1 MPNETTLKVDAIL
14 TSANSVPVA
23 RGSARAHHL
32 TDAAAE
38 GWDRFVVQQSRG
50 TLFHTLAWKRVIEQ
64 TFGFKSCYAYAER
77 DGKVTGIAPLFSI
90 SNWIVGRCLI
100 STPYAVYGGICAA
113 DEQSEEVLLEFLKD
127 QAYSQEVDYLELR
140 YREREVIPGFAA
152 NPLYATF
159 TAPLSADHEA
169 NLKRLPKDTR
179 YMIRKATKAGLT
191 SKRGMEQMGSFY
203 RLFATSM
210 KRLGTPVFPRA
221 LFENLARE
229 FSKNVDLLMVY
240 REAEPVSGVFSF
252 RFRDT
257 IYPYYAGASDTS
269 AALAANNFMYAEL
282 MRIAGSEGCR
292 EFDFGRSKKG
302 TGAYAFKTQW
312 NMNIAPLSYQIH
324 LVRRKELPNFTPLNP
339 KFERAARIW
348 RRMPIGLT
356 KLIGP
361 RVVRWFP

>member
-1 MPNETTLKVDAIL
+1 M
-14 TSANSVPVA
+14 
-23 RGSARAHHL
+23 
-32 TDAAAE
+32 AE
-38 GWDRFVVQQSRG
+38 GWDKFVVQQPTG
-50 TLFHTLAWKRVIEQ
+50 TLFHTLAWKRAMER
-64 TFGFKSCYAYAER
+64 TFGFRARYAYAER
-77 DGKVTGIAPLFSI
+77 EGKITGVAPMFSI

-113 DEQSEEVLLEFLKD
+113 DEESEEALLGFLKE
-127 QAYSQEVDYLELR
+127 QAYSEQVDYLELR
-140 YREREVIPGFAA
+140 YRQRDMIPGFAA

-159 TAPLSADHEA
+159 TAPLFADHDA

-191 SKRGMEQMGSFY
+191 SKRGMDQLGVFY

-221 LFENLARE
+221 LFENLAQE
-229 FSKNVDLLMVY
+229 FSGHTDLLLVY
-240 REAEPVSGVFSF
+240 RDTEPVSGVFSF
-252 RFRDT
+252 RFRDS

-269 AALAANNFMYAEL
+269 TALAANNFMYAEL

-312 NMNIAPLSYQIH
+312 NMKIEPLTYQIH

-339 KFERAARIW
+339 KFERAAQIW
-348 RRMPIGLT
+348 RKLPFGVT
-356 KLIGP
+356 TLIGP